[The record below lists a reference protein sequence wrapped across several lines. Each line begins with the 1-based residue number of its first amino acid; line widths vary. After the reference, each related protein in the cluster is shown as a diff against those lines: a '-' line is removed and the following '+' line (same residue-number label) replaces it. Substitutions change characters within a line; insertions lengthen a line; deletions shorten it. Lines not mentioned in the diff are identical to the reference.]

1 MHRQTENI
9 QVLDLRALPPGRPAH
24 TEAFYALKELPLGAQ
39 LVLVTAEDPQ
49 LLVAQL
55 QLQLRNRLAATVER
69 TAEDWHV
76 HLRRR
81 EETAAVNLMDL
92 LSRDHERL
100 DRLFAEAI
108 TQVGARQ
115 VDTAVPVLREFL
127 VGLRRHIH
135 LENEFLAP
143 RFPLP
148 RDPHGSDPT
157 STMLRE
163 HDDILRQ
170 AQIIEDLLNAPEAD
184 VGEADTWFGLLA
196 ATLSKH
202 EGREETRLFPLWD
215 ALLTREGE
223 TAAVLAR
230 AQRILAGETDTTSS
244 STESTQPQS

>member
-69 TAEDWHV
+69 VGADWHV

-100 DRLFAEAI
+100 DRLFSDAI
-108 TQVGARQ
+108 VRVGAGN
-115 VDTAVPVLREFL
+115 VDSAVPMLREFL
-127 VGLRRHIH
+127 LGLRRHIQ

-148 RDPHGSDPT
+148 RDPHGGDPT

-170 AQIIEDLLNAPEAD
+170 AQIIEDLLNAPEVD

-202 EGREETRLFPLWD
+202 EGREETRLFPVWD
-215 ALLTREGE
+215 ALLARAGE

-230 AQRILAGETDTTSS
+230 AQQILAGEADAATS
-244 STESTQPQS
+244 STESTPRS

>member
-1 MHRQTENI
+1 MTPQTDDI
-9 QVLDLRALPPGRPAH
+9 QVLDLRDLPPGRLAH
-24 TEAFYALKELPLGAQ
+24 TEAFYALRELPQAAQ

-49 LLVAQL
+49 LLIAQL

-69 TAEDWHV
+69 ASESWRV

-100 DRLFAEAI
+100 DRLFSQAI
-108 TQVGARQ
+108 VQVGAGQ
-115 VDTAVPVLREFL
+115 TQAAMPVLREFL
-127 VGLRRHIH
+127 LGLRRHIQ

-170 AQIIEDLLNAPEAD
+170 AQIIEELLTGPEVD
-184 VGEADTWFGLLA
+184 IGEADTWFGLLA

-202 EGREETRLFPLWD
+202 EGREETRLFPMWD
-215 ALLTREGE
+215 ALLTREGA

-230 AQRILAGETDTTSS
+230 AQRILAGETDIESP
-244 STESTQPQS
+244 STEATQPPP

>member
-1 MHRQTENI
+1 MQPHTDDI
-9 QVLDLRALPPGRPAH
+9 QVLDLRHLPPGRPAH
-24 TEAFYALKELPLGAQ
+24 TEAFYALKELPSGAQ
-39 LVLVTAEDPQ
+39 LMLITAEDPQ

-69 TAEDWHV
+69 AGADWHV

-100 DRLFAEAI
+100 DRLFSDAI
-108 TQVGARQ
+108 VHVGAGR
-115 VDTAVPVLREFL
+115 VEAALPALREFL
-127 VGLRRHIH
+127 TGLRRHIH

-170 AQIIEDLLNAPEAD
+170 AQIIEELLNAPEVD
-184 VGEADTWFGLLA
+184 IGEADTWFGLLA

-202 EGREETRLFPLWD
+202 EGREETRLFPMWD
-215 ALLTREGE
+215 ALLNREGE

-230 AQRILAGETDTTSS
+230 AQQILAGNGDTDFS
-244 STESTQPQS
+244 STEPMPHK

>member
-1 MHRQTENI
+1 VQSETHDI
-9 QVLDLRALPPGRPAH
+9 QVLDLRHLPPGRPAH
-24 TEAFYALKELPLGAQ
+24 TEAFYALKELPQGAQ
-39 LVLVTAEDPQ
+39 LMLITAEDPQ

-55 QLQLRNRLAATVER
+55 QLQLRNRLAATVEQAG
-69 TAEDWHV
+69 AEWHV

-100 DRLFAEAI
+100 DRLFSDAI
-108 TQVGARQ
+108 VQVGAGR
-115 VDTAVPVLREFL
+115 VETAVPVLREFL

-135 LENEFLAP
+135 VENEFLAP

-170 AQIIEDLLNAPEAD
+170 AQIIEDLLNAPEVD
-184 VGEADTWFGLLA
+184 IGEADTWFGLLA

-202 EGREETRLFPLWD
+202 EGREETRLFPIWD
-215 ALLTREGE
+215 ALLRREGE

-230 AQRILAGETDTTSS
+230 AQQILAGDTDTS
-244 STESTQPQS
+244 STESTPRP